1 MTRPLSTITYSP
13 IVFRDLVRIVFLIA
27 ALNELDVFSADIKNV
42 YLTAPNLEK
51 IYCIAGSEFGLE
63 QDKTILVVKVLYNLK
78 SAGMAIWFLATRLE
92 EIRFCSSHA
101 DPDVWMRP
109 VTKYT
114 GEEVYKYILT
124 YVNDL
129 LYVSPHAEQTQR

>member
-78 SAGMAIWFLATRLE
+78 SAGMAI
-92 EIRFCSSHA
+92 
-101 DPDVWMRP
+101 
-109 VTKYT
+109 
-114 GEEVYKYILT
+114 
-124 YVNDL
+124 
-129 LYVSPHAEQTQR
+129 